1 MKRALFVVAAR
12 RPARVEEALRAA
24 LGASLRGGAVTVW
37 LAAARARTPLAHRAL
52 GVLQTFGH
60 AVSEGGSRA
69 ALDEADAVEV
79 WTEAGGERE
88 AESDAHLEAEPDA
101 HPEAESDA
109 HLEAESD
116 AGSERGTDAY
126 LESDSGAHPEAGAD
140 AHPDS
145 PSRNAAPASPA
156 DAEAAPPS
164 PRLPT
169 LHLLRGGARVPAALL
184 GARDWL
190 VTLGGAPRLHRHGA
204 PPLPPGPL
212 SFDELHRLVGLAAR
226 VVTW

>member
-1 MKRALFVVAAR
+1 MKRALFVVVAR

-37 LAAARARTPLAHRAL
+37 LAAERAPTPLAHRAL

-60 AVSEGGSRA
+60 SVSEGGSRA

-88 AESDAHLEAEPDA
+88 AQAGAEVEAEARGRAGSALKQETEVDPGA
-101 HPEAESDA
+101 EAEAKPEAARDAAASD
-109 HLEAESD
+109 LPAE
-116 AGSERGTDAY
+116 
-126 LESDSGAHPEAGAD
+126 P
-140 AHPDS
+140 
-145 PSRNAAPASPA
+145 
-156 DAEAAPPS
+156 EAAPPA
-164 PRLPT
+164 PGLPT
-169 LHLLRGGARVPAALL
+169 LHLLRGGAKVPAALL
-184 GARDWL
+184 GAADWL
-190 VTLGGAPRLHRHGA
+190 VALGAAPRLHHHGE

-212 SFDELHRLVGLAAR
+212 SFDELHRLLGLAAR

>member
-1 MKRALFVVAAR
+1 MGGSRGGADVRRALFLVVAR

-37 LAAARARTPLAHRAL
+37 LAATGARTPLARRAL

-60 AVSEGGSRA
+60 AVSEGGGRP

-88 AESDAHLEAEPDA
+88 AEAGAEVEAEAPPPPEWGLPKELEAGNSDAPPEP
-101 HPEAESDA
+101 
-109 HLEAESD
+109 
-116 AGSERGTDAY
+116 
-126 LESDSGAHPEAGAD
+126 
-140 AHPDS
+140 
-145 PSRNAAPASPA
+145 AAPELPSV
-156 DAEAAPPS
+156 AEAAPPS

-169 LHLLRGGARVPAALL
+169 LHLLREGARVPAALL
-184 GARDWL
+184 GAGDWL

-204 PPLPPGPL
+204 PPLAPGPL
-212 SFDELHRLVGLAAR
+212 SFDELHRLLGLAAR

>member
-1 MKRALFVVAAR
+1 MRRSLFVVVAR

-37 LAAARARTPLAHRAL
+37 LAAGRARTPLAHRAL

-60 AVSEGGSRA
+60 SVSEGGSRA

-88 AESDAHLEAEPDA
+88 AQAGVEVEAEARGRAESALRQETEVDPGA
-101 HPEAESDA
+101 EAEAKPEAK
-109 HLEAESD
+109 
-116 AGSERGTDAY
+116 
-126 LESDSGAHPEAGAD
+126 PEADRD
-140 AHPDS
+140 A
-145 PSRNAAPASPA
+145 AASDLPTEP
-156 DAEAAPPS
+156 EAAPPS

-184 GARDWL
+184 GAGDWL
-190 VTLGGAPRLHRHGA
+190 VTLGAAPRLHRHGE

-212 SFDELHRLVGLAAR
+212 SFDELHRLLGLAAR